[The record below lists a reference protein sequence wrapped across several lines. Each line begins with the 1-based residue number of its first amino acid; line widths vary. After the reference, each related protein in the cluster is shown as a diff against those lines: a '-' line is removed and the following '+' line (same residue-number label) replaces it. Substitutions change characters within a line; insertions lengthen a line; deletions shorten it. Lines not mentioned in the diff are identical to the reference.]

1 MSLLVPGKPLSPSS
15 PATNIPE
22 LGGTKGHV
30 LSSPTGRD
38 RPGATVCPGHIERGA
53 CAGGC

>member
-15 PATNIPE
+15 PAANIPE